1 MIPNNSKWF
10 QIIITLLV
18 TLFHKDLCYLLIYQM
33 HYYIPWTLA
42 PCTSVKYKNER
53 FLLYRWV
60 IRKGIAFSDVPVEI
74 DATLEVHF
82 STDSL
87 PHLHNFIASSTQDSL
102 PLLPFASASAP
113 FILSEHHL
121 SIREGSGLSW
131 VSSSGTLSGILPY
144 VSQDLQ

>member
-1 MIPNNSKWF
+1 MRDF
-10 QIIITLLV
+10 
-18 TLFHKDLCYLLIYQM
+18 
-33 HYYIPWTLA
+33 
-42 PCTSVKYKNER
+42 

-60 IRKGIAFSDVPVEI
+60 IRKGIALSDVPVEL

-87 PHLHNFIASSTQDSL
+87 PHLHKFIASSAQDSL
-102 PLLPFASASAP
+102 PLLPFTSASAP

-144 VSQDLQ
+144 VSQDPQQVHSASNFHCLHLHLLIDSAGCGNQTQA